1 MRGTTVE
8 RAVVLLDVMSCAMSE
23 VGSTTGWLY
32 GADIEVGLGVAE
44 LVVVS
49 RKVVQTGDIW

>member
-1 MRGTTVE
+1 ME